1 MQPIGNRIATPYAQ
15 TERQT
20 QTAPELPKAKETEKP
35 SAAATDVVAVE
46 STVITRPDYDLTHM
60 TPDEVTTMSAS
71 LYAEGKIDIHQMVRL
86 HSVSLQ
92 QQHPTNIEG
101 IYTDA
106 NANNEPF
113 NLLAK
118 VEQRQQE
125 SPLMNQSKPLM
136 EILLGLQNS
145 LEVENYKALDVR
157 A

>member
-1 MQPIGNRIATPYAQ
+1 MQPIGNRNATPYAQ

-20 QTAPELPKAKETEKP
+20 QATSAQPKAKETEKP
-35 SAAATDVVAVE
+35 SATATDVVAVE
-46 STVITRPDYDLTHM
+46 GTVLTRPYYDLTRM
-60 TPDEVTTMSAS
+60 TPDEVTTLSAS

-92 QQHPTNIEG
+92 QQHPTNIAG

-118 VEQRQQE
+118 VGQRQQE
-125 SPLMNQSKPLM
+125 SPLMDQRKPLM

-145 LEVENYKALDVR
+145 LEVENYKALDVH